1 MAPEYVTHGQLTKK
15 ADVYSFGVL
24 LLEIVTGRQ
33 NNKSKSAEYSESLV
47 IIVSSN
53 TLVILIFWIKVV
65 KASFLNVIF
74 PSQIL
79 VHETFNGYDDKEMH
93 SCPSQILQIWFNS
106 NRIAHFCF
114 IFLLGYR
121 IANHNGDFTLLQN
134 SSFLIYHSPST
145 GSNDAEKLVK
155 TLHDSSLNFKYSTL
169 EKATGSFDEAN
180 KLGHGGF
187 GTVYKVRIKSTPKQ
201 SSSESFTRLRIF
213 ETTC

>member
-1 MAPEYVTHGQLTKK
+1 MRCAVSV
-15 ADVYSFGVL
+15 AV
-24 LLEIVTGRQ
+24 IVV
-33 NNKSKSAEYSESLV
+33 AV
-47 IIVSSN
+47 VSSV
-53 TLVILIFWIKVV
+53 LVLVV
-65 KASFLNVIF
+65 GGVIGVYMWKHRVIEKKRRGTSFSLLNVIF
-74 PSQIL
+74 SSQIL
-79 VHETFNGYDDKEMH
+79 VHETFIGYDDKEMH

-106 NRIAHFCF
+106 NRIANFYF

-121 IANHNGDFTLLQN
+121 IANHKGDFTLLQN

-187 GTVYKVRIKSTPKQ
+187 GTVYKVCFKSTPKQ
-201 SSSESFTRLRIF
+201 SSSDSFTRLRIF
-213 ETTC
+213 ETRIFETTC